1 MQSLMQIG
9 TRYIQSYQDEEGT
22 GLRKDSLPGRVRKA
36 HKQLWQR
43 AKYSKYPKECKDWRV
58 GREDHTELEK
68 FRKNMREIGRKWW
81 E

>member
-36 HKQLWQR
+36 HKQL
-43 AKYSKYPKECKDWRV
+43 
-58 GREDHTELEK
+58 
-68 FRKNMREIGRKWW
+68 
-81 E
+81 